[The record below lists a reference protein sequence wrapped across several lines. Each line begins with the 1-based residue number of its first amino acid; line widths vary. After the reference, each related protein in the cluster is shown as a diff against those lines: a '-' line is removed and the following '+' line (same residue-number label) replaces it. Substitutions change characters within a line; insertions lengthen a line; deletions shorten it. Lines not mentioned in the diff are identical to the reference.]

1 MLNYCRDA
9 LIDELKRCEYNREF
23 LSAHLNELPHGTLKI
38 KKKEGKEFLY
48 YSYQKNKEKIEKCLG
63 ENTEENRKL
72 FEEQNDRYKRSK
84 KSIQNYKKLEKKLK
98 KAIKI
103 LS

>member
-23 LSAHLNELPHGTLKI
+23 LTIHLDELPHGALKI
-38 KKKEGKEFLY
+38 KKKDGKEFLY
-48 YSYQKNKEKIEKCLG
+48 YSYQKNKKKIEKYLG
-63 ENTEENRKL
+63 ENTEENKKI
-72 FEEQNDRYKRSK
+72 FEENNSLYKDSK
-84 KSIQNYKKLEKKLK
+84 KSIQNYKKLEKKIK